1 MAALRGLLVLPL
13 IFLGA
18 AAAPS
23 DCGVSPSVSG
33 TVDPAPATPPAP
45 QTPGVN
51 PATYGYAA
59 IRLPDTTSDC
69 ETRLPQVGNP
79 ATLRNETDDIMH
91 GLPSSDVLAPV
102 TQPRQAPLFR

>member
-1 MAALRGLLVLPL
+1 MELRGLLVLPL

-23 DCGVSPSVSG
+23 DCGRSPSVLG
-33 TVDPAPATPPAP
+33 TAGAAPAASLEP

-51 PATYGYAA
+51 ATTYGYAA
-59 IRLPDTTSDC
+59 IRLPDTTSGC
-69 ETRLPQVGNP
+69 ETQLPQVGNP
-79 ATLRNETDDIMH
+79 ATLRNETDDVMH

-102 TQPRQAPLFR
+102 NQPQQAPLFR

>member
-13 IFLGA
+13 IFLAA

-23 DCGVSPSVSG
+23 DCGVSPGVSG
-33 TVDPAPATPPAP
+33 TVGPAPAMSPEP

-59 IRLPDTTSDC
+59 IRLPDTASGC
-69 ETRLPQVGNP
+69 ETRLP
-79 ATLRNETDDIMH
+79 
-91 GLPSSDVLAPV
+91 
-102 TQPRQAPLFR
+102 